1 MFYISYKIRGK
12 YHNLNGTG
20 CCFFRDTLT
29 LTLLAFFLYFI
40 SEEKDEVM

>member
-1 MFYISYKIRGK
+1 MFYIRYKIRGK
-12 YHNLNGTG
+12 YQFKWNKLFF
-20 CCFFRDTLT
+20 FFRDTLT